1 MMIRLSMLL
10 LFALTT
16 FVAARPR
23 VVVERDSTLMNRVD
37 PNMQPYFIPGTDSSG
52 PRMVIDP
59 GAMIYQ
65 MKVDSINKAAED
77 KIREQ
82 IVALEHNFEDPEF
95 EEKTG
100 RVIGTIVME
109 QQLALLDIQ
118 IDRAVSLRDTLLLMG
133 MQVGLAELLKAH
145 PELEYELMNLDKR
158 ISDSF
163 QMLYE
168 HSTKE

>member
-1 MMIRLSMLL
+1 
-10 LFALTT
+10 
-16 FVAARPR
+16 
-23 VVVERDSTLMNRVD
+23 
-37 PNMQPYFIPGTDSSG
+37 
-52 PRMVIDP
+52 MVIDP

-65 MKVDSINKAAED
+65 MQVDSINKAAED

-82 IVALEHNFEDPEF
+82 IVALERNFQDPEF

-133 MQVGLAELLKAH
+133 LQVGLEELLKAH

-158 ISDSF
+158 ISQSF

-168 HSTKE
+168 HTTKP

>member
-1 MMIRLSMLL
+1 MMFRFFAVM
-10 LFALTT
+10 LFASVTLL
-16 FVAARPR
+16 AARPR
-23 VVVERDSTLMNRVD
+23 VVVERDSTLMNRA
-37 PNMQPYFIPGTDSSG
+37 QPYDQPYYVPGTDSTG

-65 MKVDSINKAAED
+65 MQVDSINNVAED

-82 IVALEHNFEDPEF
+82 IIALEKHFNDPEF

-109 QQLALLDIQ
+109 QQLALLDLQ

-133 MQVGLAELLKAH
+133 LQVGLSELLKQH
-145 PELEYELMNLDKR
+145 PELEYELLNLDKR
-158 ISDSF
+158 IVKEF

-168 HSTKE
+168 HSQKQ